1 MARPA
6 HPAALGAVPGTREA
20 SAPGPAEAD
29 RRASSR
35 RRRRPRNL
43 LRRPLAVLGLAAL
56 AVVIVIAI
64 GASFI
69 APHDPYVQ
77 ALDER
82 LRPPFWSGGSRAHPL
97 GTDQLGRDILSR
109 LIYGARIS
117 MAVGLAA
124 VLVSGSLGV
133 AAGVMAGFYG
143 GFVDEGL
150 MRLVDLRLA
159 LPFILL
165 VLAMITVFGPSLFN
179 LVAIL
184 GLTGWAP
191 YARVVRAEVLSS
203 REREFV
209 TAARALG
216 ASDRRLMIRHILPNT
231 LASAIVIGSLELAQ
245 MIVTESAL
253 SFLGLG
259 VQPPT
264 PSWGNMLGEGRDY
277 ILTSWWLA
285 TFPGLA
291 IALTAVA
298 INLVGDWLRD
308 LLDPRLQ
315 L

>member
-1 MARPA
+1 M
-6 HPAALGAVPGTREA
+6 
-20 SAPGPAEAD
+20 
-29 RRASSR
+29 
-35 RRRRPRNL
+35 
-43 LRRPLAVLGLAAL
+43 
-56 AVVIVIAI
+56 VIAI
-64 GASFI
+64 GAPFV

-77 ALDER
+77 ALDKR
-82 LRPPFWSGGSRAHPL
+82 LQPPFWSGGSLTHPL
-97 GTDQLGRDILSR
+97 GTDQVGRDILSR

-124 VLVSGSLGV
+124 VLISGSLGV
-133 AAGVMAGFYG
+133 TAGVMAGFYG

-165 VLAMITVFGPSLFN
+165 VIAVIAVFGPSTFN

-191 YARVVRAEVLSS
+191 YARLVRAEVLST

-209 TAARALG
+209 TAARSLG

-277 ILTSWWLA
+277 LLIHWWLA

-308 LLDPRLQ
+308 VLDPRLQ

>member
-1 MARPA
+1 
-6 HPAALGAVPGTREA
+6 VPGA
-20 SAPGPAEAD
+20 AGAGL
-29 RRASSR
+29 RASSLR
-35 RRRRPRNL
+35 RRRAWGL
-43 LRRPLAVLGLAAL
+43 FRRPQAVLGLAAL
-56 AVVIVIAI
+56 TLVIVIAI

-77 ALDER
+77 SLDER
-82 LRPPFWSGGSRAHPL
+82 LRPPFWSGGNLAHPL

-124 VLVSGSLGV
+124 VLISGSLGV
-133 AAGVMAGFYG
+133 AAGVTAGFYG
-143 GFVDEGL
+143 GLVDEGL

-165 VLAMITVFGPSLFN
+165 VIAVIAVFGPSLLN
-179 LVAIL
+179 LIVIL

-191 YARVVRAEVLSS
+191 YARVVRAEVLSI
-203 REREFV
+203 RERELV

-216 ASDRRLMIRHILPNT
+216 ASDGRLMIRHILPNT

-264 PSWGNMLGEGRDY
+264 PSWGSMLGEGRDY
-277 ILTSWWLA
+277 LLTSWWLA

>member
-1 MARPA
+1 MPE
-6 HPAALGAVPGTREA
+6 TREA
-20 SAPGPAEAD
+20 STSGAVELYSHANV
-29 RRASSR
+29 R
-35 RRRRPRNL
+35 RRRRAWGL
-43 LRRPLAVLGLAAL
+43 LRRPQAVLGLAAL
-56 AVVIVIAI
+56 AVVVITAI
-64 GASFI
+64 GAPFV

-77 ALDER
+77 SLDER
-82 LRPPFWSGGSRAHPL
+82 LRPPFWSGGSLTHPL

-117 MAVGLAA
+117 MAVGFAA
-124 VLVSGSLGV
+124 ILISGSLGV

-165 VLAMITVFGPSLFN
+165 IIAVIAVFGPNLFN
-179 LVAIL
+179 LVVIL

-216 ASDRRLMIRHILPNT
+216 ASDGRLMVRHILPNT

-277 ILTSWWLA
+277 LLTSWWLA

>member
-6 HPAALGAVPGTREA
+6 HQAAL
-20 SAPGPAEAD
+20 
-29 RRASSR
+29 SSPR
-35 RRRRPRNL
+35 RRRAWGL
-43 LRRPLAVLGLAAL
+43 LRRPQALLGFTTLAIVM
-56 AVVIVIAI
+56 VIAI
-64 GASFI
+64 GAPFV

-77 ALDER
+77 ALDKR
-82 LRPPFWSGGSRAHPL
+82 LQPPFWSGGSLTHPL

-124 VLVSGSLGV
+124 VLISGSLGV

-165 VLAMITVFGPSLFN
+165 VIAVIAIFGPSTFN

-191 YARVVRAEVLSS
+191 YARLVRAEVLST

-209 TAARALG
+209 TAARSLG

-277 ILTSWWLA
+277 LLIHWWLA

-315 L
+315 V

>member
-1 MARPA
+1 M
-6 HPAALGAVPGTREA
+6 PGTREP
-20 SAPGPAEAD
+20 STPGAVEAD
-29 RRASSR
+29 RRASSPR
-35 RRRRPRNL
+35 RRRASGL
-43 LRRPLAVLGLAAL
+43 LRRPQAVLGLAVL
-56 AVVIVIAI
+56 SVVMVMAI
-64 GASFI
+64 GAPFV

-77 ALDER
+77 SLDER
-82 LRPPFWSGGSRAHPL
+82 LRPPFWSGGNLTHPL

-117 MAVGLAA
+117 MAVGFAA
-124 VLVSGSLGV
+124 ILISGSLGV

-165 VLAMITVFGPSLFN
+165 VIAVIAVFGPSLFN
-179 LVAIL
+179 LVVIL

-191 YARVVRAEVLSS
+191 YARVVRAEVLSI
-203 REREFV
+203 RERELV

-277 ILTSWWLA
+277 LLTSWWLA

-308 LLDPRLQ
+308 VLDPRLQ